1 MIGIIKGWCEGL
13 IVAIIISVIIEL
25 LIPEGNNKKYVK
37 VVVGVYIIF
46 VTINPILKLIDY
58 DFTFE
63 NIFDLETEEASIN
76 LDTDIKDVYV
86 LGIEETI
93 KKEIEDLGYN
103 VNSVNVR
110 VDKNYENIES
120 IEISVT
126 EKEEN
131 TINVDPVI
139 IGDNIKPKIKYDDI
153 TKFLVENYLVDKENI
168 IFR

>member
-63 NIFDLETEEASIN
+63 NIFDLETQEASIN
-76 LDTDIKDVYV
+76 LDTDIKDVYI
-86 LGIEETI
+86 LGIEETV

-103 VNSVNVR
+103 VNSVIVR

-126 EKEEN
+126 EKEGN

-153 TKFLVENYLVDKENI
+153 TKFLVENYLVDKEKI

>member
-37 VVVGVYIIF
+37 VVVGIYIIF

-63 NIFDLETEEASIN
+63 NIFDLKTEEASIN

-103 VNSVNVR
+103 VNSVIVR